1 MDSVVKRQNRK
12 SDKRGFTL
20 LELVIA
26 SLVLGVVSVGA
37 LGYQYHARRMAMRA
51 RAEITAAR
59 TARLILDNWKR
70 TGGDEN
76 FNLTSLQMGF
86 VKNPNNDTYAL
97 TVDDQM
103 LTVSLDWQDI
113 EVDTAAM
120 VTLRHIEAIIRWR
133 SDYQTGAIRE
143 SDPIYRIHTYVRKEE
158 AGG

>member
-1 MDSVVKRQNRK
+1 M
-12 SDKRGFTL
+12 
-20 LELVIA
+20 IA

>member
-1 MDSVVKRQNRK
+1 MDSAMRGQKRHSVN
-12 SDKRGFTL
+12 RGFTL

-26 SLVLGVVSVGA
+26 SLILGVVAVGA
-37 LGYQYHARRMAMRA
+37 LGYQYHARRMALRA

-59 TARLILDNWKR
+59 TGRMVLDNWKR

-76 FNLTSLQMGF
+76 FDLTALQMGF
-86 VKNPNNDTYAL
+86 VKNPSTNTYAI
-97 TVDDQM
+97 TVDDQK
-103 LTVSLDWQDI
+103 LTVTLDWQDI

-120 VTLRHIEAIIRWR
+120 VTLREIAAVVRWR
-133 SDYQTGAIRE
+133 SDYQTGTIRE